1 MIPGII
7 GGSASQISLL
17 VNTILAS
24 FMISGVI
31 TWIYYADRFMELP
44 IALVSASIGT
54 ILLAKLS
61 EYSSKNQINEF
72 KQSLINGIYLSI
84 IFISPF
90 FIAFNFFG
98 IPIISSTLFFGKFQ
112 YEDVTLDKFNCNYLC
127 IRYFPHGLK

>member
-54 ILLAKLS
+54 I
-61 EYSSKNQINEF
+61 
-72 KQSLINGIYLSI
+72 
-84 IFISPF
+84 
-90 FIAFNFFG
+90 
-98 IPIISSTLFFGKFQ
+98 
-112 YEDVTLDKFNCNYLC
+112 
-127 IRYFPHGLK
+127 R

>member
-61 EYSSKNQINEF
+61 EYSSKNQIKEF
-72 KQSLINGIYLSI
+72 KQSLINGIHFVNNFYFT
-84 IFISPF
+84 IFYC
-90 FIAFNFFG
+90 
-98 IPIISSTLFFGKFQ
+98 L
-112 YEDVTLDKFNCNYLC
+112 
-127 IRYFPHGLK
+127 